1 MGLVEQ
7 VGVDALGD
15 IGAAVPH
22 SPADLVHGNAGVV
35 GHAGK
40 GVAKLVEAENEA
52 ILVEVEN
59 GTWYNP
65 LMGYGLCH
73 SPFRLREMLSWH
85 EKAENTLN

>member
-1 MGLVEQ
+1 M
-7 VGVDALGD
+7 
-15 IGAAVPH
+15 
-22 SPADLVHGNAGVV
+22 HGFA
-35 GHAGK
+35 
-40 GVAKLVEAENEA
+40 VAKLVEAENEA